1 MADRNIAIRRF
12 ILRMRGIVRN
22 DQLLLAV
29 LAVIV
34 GAVSGG
40 AIILFREGIGL
51 VQSAMYGSETE
62 HLSDY
67 IQTLPWWWI
76 LVAPGAGGVIVGLL
90 FQYFI
95 KRDQASTV
103 ADVIAVTA
111 LRGGRMSIRR
121 GLKTAVVDCVSIGVG
136 ASVGREG
143 PAVHL
148 GASLGGFLAKWLH
161 LTRSLSRT
169 LMGCGVAAA
178 VAASFNAPIAG
189 ALFANEVIL
198 GHYALSAFAPVV
210 IASVV
215 GTMTTHAYFGDFP
228 AFEIAAHST
237 AKLIEIP
244 AFAGLGVLAALAAVA
259 LMHGTELASRTAEKV
274 PGPRWIRPGLAG
286 LLVGA
291 IALFIPQ
298 VIGLGYGAT
307 VDALAGSLPF
317 AVLIAACIGKLVA
330 TSICLGGGF
339 GGGVFSPSLV
349 IGAMLGGAY
358 GIAISQVIP
367 AFSEVDAYTI
377 VGMGAV
383 AAAVLGAPISTT
395 LIIFEMTGDYSLTMA
410 VMVAVVI
417 SSVIAKQMTGHSFF
431 TFRLAQRGMDLS
443 HGFESAILRG
453 VRIGDLMA
461 TDCAS
466 VRADVGLPEI
476 RRRLQAT
483 DDGEIFVTGTDDELI
498 GTITLADLSDVAFDS
513 SVDDLIC
520 ASDVARRHPPVL
532 LVSDDLERA
541 LEVFRSYGEQHIAV
555 IETAE
560 SSHFVGCVHERDVMA
575 AYNRAL
581 LENHREVRE

>member
-1 MADRNIAIRRF
+1 MADGNFAIRRF

-34 GAVSGG
+34 GAMSGG

-51 VQSAMYGSETE
+51 IQSVFYGSATE
-62 HLSDY
+62 HLSQH
-67 IQTLPWWWI
+67 IQSLPWWWI
-76 LVAPGAGGVIVGLL
+76 LGAPCAGGVLVGLL
-90 FQYFI
+90 FQFVV

-103 ADVIAVTA
+103 ADVIAATA
-111 LRGGRMSIRR
+111 HRDGRMSARR

-148 GASLGGFLAKWLH
+148 GASLGGSLATWLH

-169 LMGCGVAAA
+169 LLGCGVAAA

-198 GHYALSAFAPVV
+198 GHYALSAFAPIV

-228 AFEIAAHST
+228 AFEIVAHST

-244 AFAGLGVLAALAAVA
+244 AFAGLGVLAAFAAIA
-259 LMHGTELASRTAEKV
+259 LMHGTELASKAAERM
-274 PGPRWIRPGLAG
+274 PGPQWIRPGLAG
-286 LLVGA
+286 LLVGC

-298 VIGLGYGAT
+298 VLGLGYGAT
-307 VDALAGSLPF
+307 VDALTGTLPI

-358 GIAISQVIP
+358 GIAISQFIP
-367 AFSEVDAYTI
+367 AFSEADAYTI
-377 VGMGAV
+377 VGMGAM

-431 TFRLAQRGMDLS
+431 TFRLAQRGVDFS
-443 HGFESAILRG
+443 RGFESAMLRG

-466 VRADVGLPEI
+466 VTADVRLPEI
-476 RRRLQAT
+476 RRRLQT
-483 DDGEIFVTGTDDELI
+483 TEDGEIFVTGFDGQLV
-498 GTITLADLSDVAFDS
+498 GTITLADLSEVAFDKS
-513 SVDDLIC
+513 TDDLIC

-532 LVSDDLERA
+532 VITDDLERA
-541 LEVFRSYGEQHIAV
+541 LEVFRSFGEQHVAV
-555 IETAE
+555 IEGE
-560 SSHFVGCVHERDVMA
+560 ELPNFVGCVHERDVMA

-581 LENHREVRE
+581 LESHREERE